1 MESSSEFYDLYL
13 LLGVLDSQD
22 IPQELLSLYKNKY
35 IANHFLRS
43 LKQNSLITKIQYDND
58 KSDEMDNLSL
68 FSIHRSTKDNIL
80 VNIINSLND
89 IKKQEE
95 LKKIL
100 DTLQTY
106 ILREIDIENS
116 ARLKNITRHL

>member
-1 MESSSEFYDLYL
+1 M
-13 LLGVLDSQD
+13 
-22 IPQELLSLYKNKY
+22 
-35 IANHFLRS
+35 
-43 LKQNSLITKIQYDND
+43 ITKIQYDND
-58 KSDEMDNLSL
+58 KSDEIDNLSL